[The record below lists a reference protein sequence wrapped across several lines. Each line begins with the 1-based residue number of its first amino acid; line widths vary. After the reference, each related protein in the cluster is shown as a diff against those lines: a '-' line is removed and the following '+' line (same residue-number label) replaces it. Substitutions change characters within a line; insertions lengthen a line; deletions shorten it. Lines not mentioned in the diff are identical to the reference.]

1 MFLKNVL
8 LSFQGMQY
16 LHSSPI
22 KFHGRL
28 TSHNCL
34 IDNRWTCKITD
45 YGLRLFRATKN
56 KLAENYLGIHLECFP
71 RTFHYRKLW
80 KPTYNTSKFPFY
92 INITG
97 DLWTAPE
104 ILRMRDAESSTILQ
118 GTSLADIYSFGV
130 IIQEIVTREGP
141 YAAQLCH
148 LDAQG
153 KTRMLSLQ

>member
-1 MFLKNVL
+1 MFLNFFL

-56 KLAENYLGIHLECFP
+56 KLAENYPGIYFKCFV
-71 RTFHYRKLW
+71 RTF
-80 KPTYNTSKFPFY
+80 PVSQ
-92 INITG
+92 
-97 DLWTAPE
+97 A
-104 ILRMRDAESSTILQ
+104 M
-118 GTSLADIYSFGV
+118 
-130 IIQEIVTREGP
+130 
-141 YAAQLCH
+141 
-148 LDAQG
+148 
-153 KTRMLSLQ
+153 KTNF